1 MLFRGGTD
9 LKYVAIAILILGA
22 LFAGCARPA
31 IDTKIPPVAV
41 IDSVSSSPIY
51 TGDSVKFVGHGISTT
66 GQIISY
72 NWRSSINGDISK
84 QATFD
89 TSTLSAGS
97 HTIWFSVQDNYGN
110 WSTEIGTS
118 LLVLSHGGP
127 ATMAIKVFSASPSA
141 INEGDWIT
149 LTWDVSGDGTVRIDP
164 DIGNVAY
171 NGSRSVQPMQNTT
184 YTIYATND
192 AGVTTATTVIAVAP
206 IALNKVV
213 LYSVSSESGTIMI
226 NSGAFTSGQVLV
238 GEDRGQMQMQG
249 ILSFDISSIPYNAI
263 VKSVQLD
270 MSRSIIFNYPFPWQ
284 GNLFIYNLKYG
295 LDLNAQNQM
304 TFLPSSSIYRW
315 GTNSQITQMPAAPFT
330 SVDFVSAV
338 QRQIDSRN
346 SRFQVR
352 MQFEKYYHY
361 NFWDL
366 SSTTNQK
373 LSQPS
378 GLVGNYIDVTSGNPT
393 LIVGYVLP
401 NS

>member
-1 MLFRGGTD
+1 M
-9 LKYVAIAILILGA
+9 KYMAIAILILGA
-22 LFAGCARPA
+22 LFVGCARPV
-31 IDTKIPPVAV
+31 IDTRIPPVAV
-41 IDSVSSSPIY
+41 IDSVSSSQIY

-89 TSTLSAGS
+89 TSALSAGS

-110 WSTEIGTS
+110 WSTEIGTT

-141 INEGDWIT
+141 INEGDWTT

-164 DIGNVAY
+164 DVGNVAY
-171 NGSRSVQPMQNTT
+171 NGSRSIQPMQNTT

-192 AGVTTATTVIAVAP
+192 AGVTTATTAVDVAP

-213 LYSVSSESGTIMI
+213 MYSVSSEDGTIMI
-226 NSGAFTSGQVLV
+226 NGGAFTSGQVLV
-238 GEDRGQMQMQG
+238 GEDKNQMQMQG

-284 GNLFIYNLKYG
+284 GDLFIYNLKYG
-295 LDLNAQNQM
+295 LALNDLNQL
-304 TFLPSSSIYRW
+304 TFISSSYIYRW
-315 GTNSQITQMPAAPFT
+315 GTNSQLTQMPTAPFT

-361 NFWDL
+361 NVWDL

-378 GLVGNYIDVTSGNPT
+378 GFVGNYIDITSGNPT
-393 LIVGYVLP
+393 LTVGYVLP

>member
-393 LIVGYVLP
+393 LIVGYILP
-401 NS
+401 Q

>member
-1 MLFRGGTD
+1 

-22 LFAGCARPA
+22 LFAGCARPV

-393 LIVGYVLP
+393 LIVGYILP
-401 NS
+401 Q

>member
-1 MLFRGGTD
+1 M
-9 LKYVAIAILILGA
+9 KYVAIAILILGA

-41 IDSVSSSPIY
+41 IDSVSSSQIY

-89 TSTLSAGS
+89 TSALSAGS

-192 AGVTTATTVIAVAP
+192 AGVTTATTAVDVAP

-213 LYSVSSESGTIMI
+213 MYSVSSEDGTIMI
-226 NSGAFTSGQVLV
+226 NGGAFTSGQVLV
-238 GEDRGQMQMQG
+238 GEDKNQMQMQG

-284 GNLFIYNLKYG
+284 GDLFIYNLKYG
-295 LDLNAQNQM
+295 LALNDLNQL
-304 TFLPSSSIYRW
+304 TFISSSYIYRW
-315 GTNSQITQMPAAPFT
+315 GTNSQLTQMPTAPFT

>member
-1 MLFRGGTD
+1 M
-9 LKYVAIAILILGA
+9 KYVAIAILILGA

-393 LIVGYVLP
+393 LIVGYILP
-401 NS
+401 Q

>member
-1 MLFRGGTD
+1 M
-9 LKYVAIAILILGA
+9 KYMAIAILILGA
-22 LFAGCARPA
+22 LFVGCARPV

-110 WSTEIGTS
+110 WSTEIGTT
-118 LLVLSHGGP
+118 LIVLAHGGP

-171 NGSRSVQPMQNTT
+171 NGSRSIQPMQNTT

-213 LYSVSSESGTIMI
+213 MYSVSSESGTIMI

-304 TFLPSSSIYRW
+304 TFLSSSSIYRW
-315 GTNSQITQMPAAPFT
+315 GTNSQITQMPTAPFT

-378 GLVGNYIDVTSGNPT
+378 GLVGNYIDITSGNPT

>member
-1 MLFRGGTD
+1 M
-9 LKYVAIAILILGA
+9 KYVAIAILILGA
-22 LFAGCARPA
+22 LFAGCARPV

-393 LIVGYVLP
+393 LIVGYILP
-401 NS
+401 Q

>member
-1 MLFRGGTD
+1 

-393 LIVGYVLP
+393 LIVGYILP
-401 NS
+401 Q

>member
-22 LFAGCARPA
+22 LFAGCARPV

-393 LIVGYVLP
+393 LIVGYILP
-401 NS
+401 Q